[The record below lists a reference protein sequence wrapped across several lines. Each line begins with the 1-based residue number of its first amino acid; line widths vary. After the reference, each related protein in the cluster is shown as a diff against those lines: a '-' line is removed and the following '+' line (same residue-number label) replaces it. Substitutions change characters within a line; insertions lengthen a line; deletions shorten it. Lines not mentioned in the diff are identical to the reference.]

1 MQCGE
6 DVGRRKACALTLG
19 SVDVDRVLRETR
31 VEVGLCRLDLGTFGE
46 FGDEICGDFLELVE
60 ITTRAVLEIERETV
74 AHTITGDHGRLEE
87 EHLCVLKC
95 FLRLE
100 VEIGKDH
107 RGAFRHGVAFFPGLE
122 FDDERA
128 IGRTL
133 PAEEGESGD
142 HHRIVYQRRSK
153 YELLYL
159 AEHLVGAVLR
169 GAGRKGH
176 CTHNCA
182 GIFVRNE
189 CGGRFTH
196 REDEQN
202 DGERDQTHGKPRTFH
217 EVSHSFLIALEQAIV
232 RGVEGIEESLG
243 EQTEHGHNSN
253 NPCGDREEKMLRSE
267 QTGHHHYHCCHEE
280 QQREPRRE
288 RQTEAHAAYLVLFLH
303 DVEGFALCFLDAF
316 A

>member
-1 MQCGE
+1 MQRGE
-6 DVGRRKACALTLG
+6 DVGRRKACTLTLG
-19 SVDVDRVLRETR
+19 SVDVDRVLRESR
-31 VEVGLCRLDLGTFGE
+31 VEVGLCRLDLRTLGE
-46 FGDEICGDFLELVE
+46 FGDEIRGDFFELVE

-100 VEIGKDH
+100 IEIGKDH
-107 RGAFRHGVAFFPGLE
+107 GGAFRHGIALFPRLE

-133 PAEEGESGD
+133 SAEEGESRD
-142 HHRIVYQRRSK
+142 HHRIVYQRRSE

-159 AEHLVGAVLR
+159 AEHLVGAVLG

-176 CTHNCA
+176 STHDRA
-182 GIFVRNE
+182 GIFIRHE
-189 CGGRFTH
+189 GSGRFAH
-196 REDEQN
+196 REDEQH
-202 DGERDQTHGKPRTFH
+202 DGERDQTHGKPRTFD

-232 RGVEGIEESLG
+232 RGVEGIEKSLR

-253 NPCGDREEKMLRSE
+253 DPCGDREEKMLRSE
-267 QTGHHHYHCCHEE
+267 QTCHHHYHCGYEE

-288 RQTEAHAAYLVLFLH
+288 RQAEAHAAYLVLFLH
-303 DVEGFALCFLDAF
+303 DVEGFTLCFLDPF